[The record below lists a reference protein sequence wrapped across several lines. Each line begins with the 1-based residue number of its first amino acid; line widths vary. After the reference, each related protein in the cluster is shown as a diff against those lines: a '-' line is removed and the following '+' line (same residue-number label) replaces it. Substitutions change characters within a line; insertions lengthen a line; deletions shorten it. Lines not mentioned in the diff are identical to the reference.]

1 MPQYKTPGRKKPSKP
16 TYGAPL
22 SESKSSLGLLL
33 EEAGIILDD
42 RKLDLLWRF
51 HLLLRR
57 HTEEYDLTRLRSF
70 RDIVVKHYIDCMIV
84 PTLIE
89 LPSPL
94 LDIGTGA
101 GFPGIPLKI
110 IRPECE
116 IILAES
122 RSRRV
127 EFLEQAVK
135 ELGLRGIRIY
145 GRGVLPGRMEEKA
158 AGVITRALET
168 AEKTLNRVEYLLE
181 PGGQVIFMKGPQ
193 SGDEI
198 AEARRLWSDA
208 YSLKKN
214 VSYTL
219 PGTHHRRRL
228 IIFEKISPARTHP
241 DKEWEKEV
249 CTAVDISSSANPSF
263 KKWKA
268 LLSGRGIKREGLA
281 LVSGAKVIAE
291 IGRLKP
297 GIIRALILPPQEAPE
312 PESLPPEI
320 PRYRL
325 SGGLFRELDVHGTDY
340 PLVVVAIPEMLLFE
354 TAATRSGAVLLIPF
368 QDPANV
374 GAVIRSAAAFGVRAV
389 VLLKEAATPFHPKSL
404 RAAGTAAFL
413 VDYFEGP
420 SIRELS
426 GLRLP
431 VVALS
436 MSGKPLSDFTFP
448 ERFGLL
454 PGLEGPGLP
463 EEIKP
468 EYTVSI
474 PMEKDVESLNAA
486 VAASIVLFEWR
497 RRLSHQ

>member
-1 MPQYKTPGRKKPSKP
+1 MPQYKTPDRKKPSKP

-33 EEAGIILDD
+33 DEAGIILDD
-42 RKLDLLWRF
+42 RQLDLLWRF

-145 GRGVLPGRMEEKA
+145 GRGVLPGRMGEKA

-181 PGGQVIFMKGPQ
+181 PGGQVILMKGPQ

-198 AEARRLWSDA
+198 AEALRLKSESYA
-208 YSLKKN
+208 LNKN
-214 VSYTL
+214 ISYTL
-219 PGTHHRRRL
+219 PGTRYRRKL
-228 IIFEKISPARTHP
+228 VIFEKIVPPRKNQRK
-241 DKEWEKEV
+241 DQEKES
-249 CTAVDISSSANPSF
+249 CTVIEISSSANPSF
-263 KKWKA
+263 KEWKA
-268 LLSGRGIKREGLA
+268 LLSGRGIKKTGLA
-281 LVSGAKVIAE
+281 LVSGSKIISE
-291 IGRLKP
+291 IVRLKSA
-297 GIIRALILPPQEAPE
+297 IIHALVFPESSAQE
-312 PESLPPEI
+312 PENLPVEI
-320 PRYRL
+320 KRYRL
-325 SGGLFRELDVHGTDY
+325 SRELFRELDVHGTDY
-340 PLVVVAIPEMLLFE
+340 PLLVVNIPEMPLFE
-354 TAATRSGAVLLIPF
+354 SAAPQSGAVLLIPF

-404 RAAGTAAFL
+404 RAAGTAAFQ

-454 PGLEGPGLP
+454 SGMEGPGLP

-497 RRLSHQ
+497 RRLSH

>member
-1 MPQYKTPGRKKPSKP
+1 MPPYKTPARKKPSHD
-16 TYGAPL
+16 APL
-22 SESKSSLGLLL
+22 SESKSSLGRLL
-33 EEAGIILDD
+33 EETGIILDD
-42 RKLDLLWRF
+42 RQLDLLWRF

-57 HTEEYDLTRLRSF
+57 HTKEYDLTRLRSF

-181 PGGQVIFMKGPQ
+181 PGGQVILMKGPQ

-198 AEARRLWSDA
+198 AEALRLKSES
-208 YSLKKN
+208 YTLNKN
-214 VSYTL
+214 ISYTL
-219 PGTHHRRRL
+219 PGTRYRRKL

-241 DKEWEKEV
+241 GKEWEKEV

-263 KKWKA
+263 KEWKA
-268 LLSGRGIKREGLA
+268 LLSGRGIKKTGLA
-281 LVSGAKVIAE
+281 LVSGSKIISE
-291 IGRLKP
+291 IVKLNP
-297 GIIRALILPPQEAPE
+297 AIINALVSPESSAQE
-312 PESLPPEI
+312 PENLPI
-320 PRYRL
+320 KIKRYRL
-325 SGGLFRELDVHGTDY
+325 STELFRELDVHGTDY
-340 PLVVVAIPEMLLFE
+340 PLLVVNVPEMPLFE
-354 TAATRSGAVLLIPF
+354 SAAPHSGAVLLIPF
-368 QDPANV
+368 QDPVNV

-404 RAAGTAAFL
+404 RAAGTAAFQ
-413 VDYFEGP
+413 VHYFEGP

-463 EEIKP
+463 EGIRP

-486 VAASIVLFEWR
+486 VAASIVLFEWH
-497 RRLSHQ
+497 RRLSH

>member
-33 EEAGIILDD
+33 VEAGIILDD

-198 AEARRLWSDA
+198 AEARRSHVGSGDR
-208 YSLKKN
+208 S
-214 VSYTL
+214 
-219 PGTHHRRRL
+219 
-228 IIFEKISPARTHP
+228 EKIRTYNFPQNRLTDHR
-241 DKEWEKEV
+241 
-249 CTAVDISSSANPSF
+249 I
-263 KKWKA
+263 
-268 LLSGRGIKREGLA
+268 GLT
-281 LVSGAKVIAE
+281 V
-291 IGRLKP
+291 
-297 GIIRALILPPQEAPE
+297 
-312 PESLPPEI
+312 
-320 PRYRL
+320 YRL
-325 SGGLFRELDVHGTDY
+325 ESIMDGDIQEVLDQ
-340 PLVVVAIPEMLLFE
+340 I
-354 TAATRSGAVLLIPF
+354 
-368 QDPANV
+368 
-374 GAVIRSAAAFGVRAV
+374 AAADQAAKLG
-389 VLLKEAATPFHPKSL
+389 EALEAS
-404 RAAGTAAFL
+404 AGTAH
-413 VDYFEGP
+413 
-420 SIRELS
+420 
-426 GLRLP
+426 
-431 VVALS
+431 
-436 MSGKPLSDFTFP
+436 
-448 ERFGLL
+448 
-454 PGLEGPGLP
+454 
-463 EEIKP
+463 EE
-468 EYTVSI
+468 
-474 PMEKDVESLNAA
+474 D
-486 VAASIVLFEWR
+486 
-497 RRLSHQ
+497 